1 MKSELQSPPRLTGL
15 LTILSGILAFGSM
28 LVGTFAVEF
37 ELDTFSDPSSI
48 LRFSHN
54 HGLAKGSML
63 LDMFGYYLL
72 LLPVIFYLHEY
83 LKQKTPWANTF
94 TFCGLAYV
102 LIGAI
107 GAGILSAVW
116 PQQMQQYL
124 TANAEQQAAL
134 QAATENITTIV
145 YGGMWNILEVFVCG
159 VWWAGVGFALRS
171 EYKSLGNVTVVLG
184 IACLLDSVGNI
195 TELKML
201 AEIGLNIYLIL
212 AIAWAIWMGI
222 LIYKGKFV
230 VEQ

>member
-1 MKSELQSPPRLTGL
+1 MQSPPRLTGL

-37 ELDTFSDPSSI
+37 EFDTFSDPSAL

-54 HGLAKGSML
+54 HELIKWSVL

-72 LLPVIFYLHEY
+72 LLPSIFYLHEY

-134 QAATENITTIV
+134 QTATKNITTIV

-159 VWWAGVGFALRS
+159 VWWVGVGVALRT
-171 EYKSLGNVTVVLG
+171 EYKSLGNVSIVLG
-184 IACLLDSVGNI
+184 LACLLDSIGNI
-195 TELKML
+195 MEVKML
-201 AEIGLNIYLIL
+201 SEIGLNIYLIL
-212 AIAWAIWMGI
+212 AIVWAIWMGI
-222 LIYKGKFV
+222 LIYKGKIAT
-230 VEQ
+230 EK